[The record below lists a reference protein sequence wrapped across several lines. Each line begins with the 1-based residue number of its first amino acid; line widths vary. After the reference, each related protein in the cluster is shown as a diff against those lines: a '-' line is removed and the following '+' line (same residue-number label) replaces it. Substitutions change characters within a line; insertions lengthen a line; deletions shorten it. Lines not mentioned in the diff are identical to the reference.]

1 VNLKPESD
9 YMRKHL
15 GKLLLILNCLCIV
28 FGVCYINIKY
38 YSGTW
43 NVFGVILTAALV
55 GNFLLVYINNIVLIK
70 KNHKE
75 IRVIRIL
82 GYIYLVNNIFAM
94 LGMMIGNITLSNS
107 YFNSL
112 EDDKYV
118 YTLIYLSYFSIFIFG
133 MVLSCL
139 STANFKDENN
149 YNKKVD
155 RGRILKKIFKIIC
168 YIVLIFGVFFSWII
182 LTRHDI
188 RNIEVYTVGFSVFF
202 GFIFCSNLI
211 ILLSLKVKD
220 KNTKI
225 YYFVSTIGTVVVAIC
240 ILSFILTPYT
250 IKKCEKEFSEAFGKE
265 WREKI
270 DKNHKKYLL
279 KTPFCVPAY
288 FLGIDSHNFV
298 VKKDIMFYKGI
309 DNNQKEVKL
318 YFDVYMP
325 KKLDNNLPGIGTCI
339 IRIHGG
345 AWVAGDKGEM
355 NMLQMNKYFAGQ
367 GYTVFDIQ
375 YGLSNSSS
383 FTLELGEEEHVK
395 GNFNIDDMLKHIGIF
410 TKYLERNAEKY
421 GVDLDSVFIS
431 GGSAG
436 GHLSTATALAI
447 NSGRYNNIFSS
458 KIKISGII
466 PFYPANGLSALGE
479 IGGRED
485 FVNPISLVEKN
496 SPPCLIYQGTRD
508 SLVPIELSE
517 NLKNKYTSKRNKRC
531 AIMRMPLGG
540 HGSDYYFSGQYNQ
553 VFLYYMERFIYIY
566 K

>member
-1 VNLKPESD
+1 MNLKLESD
-9 YMRKHL
+9 YVRKYL
-15 GKLLLILNCLCIV
+15 GKLLLILNCLCVIL
-28 FGVCYINIKY
+28 GICYINIKY
-38 YSGTW
+38 YTSTW
-43 NVFGVILTAALV
+43 NVFGVILIAALV
-55 GNFLLVYINNIVLIK
+55 GNFLLAYINNIVLIK

-75 IRVIRIL
+75 IKVIRIL
-82 GYIYLVNNIFAM
+82 GYVYLINNIFAM
-94 LGMMIGNITLSNS
+94 FGMMIGNITLSNS
-107 YFNSL
+107 YFNNL
-112 EDDKYV
+112 KDDKYV
-118 YTLIYLSYFSIFIFG
+118 YILIYLSYFSIFIFG
-133 MVLSCL
+133 MVLSYL
-139 STANFKDENN
+139 STANFKIQNN
-149 YNKKVD
+149 YNKED
-155 RGRILKKIFKIIC
+155 RGRILKGFFKILC

-188 RNIEVYTVGFSVFF
+188 RNLEVYTVGFSVFF
-202 GFIFCSNLI
+202 GFIFWSNLI

-225 YYFVSTIGTVVVAIC
+225 YYFVSIIGTAVVVIC
-240 ILSFILTPYT
+240 ILSFVLTPYT

-279 KTPFCVPAY
+279 KTPFCIPAY
-288 FLGIDSHNFV
+288 FLGIDSHDFV
-298 VKKDIMFYKGI
+298 VKKDIMFYKGT
-309 DNNQKEVKL
+309 DSNKKEVKL

-325 KKLDNNLPGIGTCI
+325 KKLDKSLPGIGTCI

-375 YGLSNSSS
+375 YGLSNNSSL
-383 FTLELGEEEHVK
+383 TLELGEGDNVK
-395 GNFNIDDMLKHIGIF
+395 GNFNIDDMIKHIGIF
-410 TKYLERNAEKY
+410 TKYLERNAEEY
-421 GVDLDSVFIS
+421 GANLDSVFIS

-436 GHLSTATALAI
+436 GHLSTAAALAI
-447 NSGRYNNIFSS
+447 KSGRYDDIFSN
-458 KIKISGII
+458 KINIKGII
-466 PFYPANGLSALGE
+466 PFYPANGLSNLGE
-479 IGGRED
+479 IGGREE
-485 FVNPISLVEKN
+485 FVNPISLVEKS

-517 NLKNKYTSKRNKRC
+517 NLKNKYILKGNERC